1 MTKLVRAVLV
11 LILLMATIANLRT
24 DLKQGRGALLIVLA
38 GLALA
43 PRVWR
48 WLSGRSATTK
58 RNLCWGLLGLT
69 AVIELTVL
77 LTMPTS
83 VFHDPFRV
91 RYQASLLAS
100 GHFDWG
106 ASDYFY
112 RYPNNAV
119 NAVLLA
125 GPLWVGRL
133 VGFNDAT
140 TLGAL
145 GFVMTNALILACAH
159 LASRLA
165 KDRAAAILVVAWFL
179 LNSVTYTNFLQVPY
193 SDLPSILAVAVIL
206 LVWQAHQER
215 PHWAKL
221 LVLGGAVL
229 VGQLIKPNLIV
240 LAPAV
245 LLTWCLV
252 KPRRQLLAPVTTVLV
267 ALALTLPVK
276 QALLT
281 AGHYQA
287 NDRYRLPATSW
298 IYMSYLPATGGQ
310 YNSQVVQQE
319 ETLPN
324 LATRQRFVQSALVNQ
339 VKKLGVGGLFQ
350 QWGTKL
356 VNLTDERHVP
366 IEYRAGPQR
375 APAWYLAHAKLAGV
389 LQNFLLQ
396 VGWLTLFAL
405 TLRKVIYLRLNSA
418 TAVLL
423 AVWTVGFVAFEVLL
437 WEVEDRYGL
446 ALLPFLFGLVSLPT
460 APRFNDVGVRLPWF
474 WWPLVGLVGALLLLT
489 SLSKPNSITVA
500 TQQSSLSVQ
509 YGERPYRLAPGAQ
522 LSQVV
527 TLHHAATRAQVWLPN
542 KSRATVTLLTPAG
555 KRLALHRRGG
565 AVAYRGE
572 LVAGTYRLVVANL
585 TTHAQPVWITSWPHG
600 RLAPHPL
607 VINRHTTGDRS
618 LRYLFSTD

>member
-1 MTKLVRAVLV
+1 M
-11 LILLMATIANLRT
+11 
-24 DLKQGRGALLIVLA
+24 
-38 GLALA
+38 
-43 PRVWR
+43 
-48 WLSGRSATTK
+48 
-58 RNLCWGLLGLT
+58 
-69 AVIELTVL
+69 
-77 LTMPTS
+77 
-83 VFHDPFRV
+83 
-91 RYQASLLAS
+91 
-100 GHFDWG
+100 
-106 ASDYFY
+106 
-112 RYPNNAV
+112 
-119 NAVLLA
+119 A

-145 GFVMTNALILACAH
+145 GFVMTNALILACAA
-159 LASRLA
+159 LARRLA
-165 KDRAAAILVVAWFL
+165 KDRAAAVLVVAWFL
-179 LNSVTYTNFLQVPY
+179 ISPVTYTNFLQVPY

-206 LVWQAHQER
+206 LAWPAHQER
-215 PHWAKL
+215 PQWSQL
-221 LVLGGAVL
+221 IVLGGAVL

-252 KPRRQLLAPVTTVLV
+252 KSRRQLLAPVTTVLV

-287 NDRYRLPATSW
+287 NARYRLPATSW

-310 YNSQVVQQE
+310 YNSRVVQQE
-319 ETLPN
+319 EALPN

-339 VKKLGVGGLFQ
+339 VKELGVGGLFQ
-350 QWGTKL
+350 QWATKL
-356 VNLTDERHVP
+356 VNLIDERHVP

-389 LQNFLLQ
+389 LQTFLLQ

-405 TLRKVIYLRLNSA
+405 TLRQVIYLRFTSA
-418 TAVLL
+418 TTVLL
-423 AVWTVGFVAFEVLL
+423 AVWAVGFVAFEVLL

-460 APRFNDVGVRLPWF
+460 APQFNGAVARLPRF
-474 WWPLVGLVGALLLLT
+474 WWPLVGIVGALALLT
-489 SLSKPNSITVA
+489 SLPKPNSITVA

-509 YGERPYRLAPGAQ
+509 YGERPYRLAPKAQ

-527 TLHHAATRAQVWLPN
+527 TLYHAASRVQVWLPH

-555 KRLALHRRGG
+555 QRLALHRRGG
-565 AVAYRGE
+565 VVAYRGK
-572 LVAGTYRLVVANL
+572 LAAGTYRLVVANP
-585 TTHAQPVWITSWPHG
+585 TARAQPVWVTSWPHG

-607 VINRHTTGDRS
+607 VVNHHATGGRS

>member
-1 MTKLVRAVLV
+1 MTKLVRALLG
-11 LILLMATIANLRT
+11 LILLMATIANLGT
-24 DLKQGRGALLIVLA
+24 DLKQGCGALLIVLA
-38 GLALA
+38 SLALA

-58 RNLCWGLLGLT
+58 RKLYWGLFGLT
-69 AVIELTVL
+69 VVIELTVL

-125 GPLWVGRL
+125 GPLWGGHL
-133 VGFNDAT
+133 VGFNDAIT
-140 TLGAL
+140 IGAL
-145 GFVMTNALILACAH
+145 GFVMTNALILACAT
-159 LASRLA
+159 LARRLA
-165 KDRAAAILVVAWFL
+165 KDQAAAILFVAWFMI
-179 LNSVTYTNFLQVPY
+179 NPVTYTNFLQVPY
-193 SDLPSILAVAVIL
+193 SDLPSILAVAGIL
-206 LVWQAHQER
+206 LAWQAHQER

-229 VGQLIKPNLIV
+229 AGQLIKPNLIV

-252 KPRRQLLAPVTTVLV
+252 KSRRQLLAPVTTVLV

-281 AGHYQA
+281 VGHYQA

-298 IYMSYLPATGGQ
+298 IYMSYFPATGGQ

-319 ETLPN
+319 EALPN
-324 LATRQRFVQSALVNQ
+324 LVTRQQFVQSALVNQ
-339 VKKLGVGGLFQ
+339 VKELGGGGLFK
-350 QWGTKL
+350 QWATKL

-375 APAWYLAHAKLAGV
+375 APAGYLAHAKLAGV
-389 LQNFLLQ
+389 LQTFLLQ
-396 VGWLTLFAL
+396 VSWLTLFAL
-405 TLRKVIYLRLNSA
+405 TLRQVIYLRFTSA
-418 TAVLL
+418 TTVLL

-446 ALLPFLFGLVSLPT
+446 ALLPFLFGLVSRPT
-460 APRFNDVGVRLPWF
+460 APPFNGAGVRLSWF
-474 WWPLVGLVGALLLLT
+474 WWPLVGIVGALVLVT
-489 SLSKPNSITVA
+489 SLPKPNSITVA

-565 AVAYRGE
+565 AVAYRGK